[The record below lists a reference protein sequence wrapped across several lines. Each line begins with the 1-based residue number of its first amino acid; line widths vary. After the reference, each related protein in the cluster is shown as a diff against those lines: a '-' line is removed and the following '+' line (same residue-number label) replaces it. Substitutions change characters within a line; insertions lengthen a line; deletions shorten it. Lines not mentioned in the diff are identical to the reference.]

1 MSIRL
6 TPPPERVFPAGRLQQ
21 RKEQLVSELYG
32 ASAAPSQHHP
42 RRILVLAAAFAVA
55 GILAAAGY
63 AGFKLTHPVTPVAT
77 IGCYETDSL
86 DANTSV
92 LASGRQSPVAACSA
106 IYASAFPGSERPA
119 SFAACVLPSGSIG
132 VFPSDA
138 ESDTCKSLGLS
149 DGAKAPGV
157 QQQTK

>member
-1 MSIRL
+1 M
-6 TPPPERVFPAGRLQQ
+6 
-21 RKEQLVSELYG
+21 SELYG
-32 ASAAPSQHHP
+32 ASAAPSQHYP

-63 AGFKLTHPVTPVAT
+63 AGFKLTHPATPVAT

-86 DANTSV
+86 DANTAV
-92 LASGRQSPVAACSA
+92 LASVTQSPVAACSA
-106 IYASAFPGSERPA
+106 VYASAFPGSQRPA

-132 VFPSDA
+132 VFPSGTG
-138 ESDTCKSLGLS
+138 SDTCKSLGLS
-149 DGAKAPGV
+149 DGAKAPRV